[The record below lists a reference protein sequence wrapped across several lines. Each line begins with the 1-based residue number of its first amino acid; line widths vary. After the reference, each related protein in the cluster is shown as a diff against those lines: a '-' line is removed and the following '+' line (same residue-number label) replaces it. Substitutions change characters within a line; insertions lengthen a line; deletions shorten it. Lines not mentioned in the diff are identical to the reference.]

1 MTMRR
6 RNVLPV
12 ALLIYAVSALAWW
25 FVIYFRSGFFVEA
38 HPQLRNILTTEGGFA
53 AIVFLP
59 PAIPALLSVV
69 ISGFLIGK
77 RS

>member
-6 RNVLPV
+6 RNVLPA

-38 HPQLRNILTTEGGFA
+38 HPQLRNILTSEGGLV
-53 AIVFLP
+53 AILLLP
-59 PAIPALLSVV
+59 PVIPPLLWVF
-69 ISGFLIGK
+69 ISGFLVDK